1 MGRGDR
7 RKGGRGREPV
17 CSSNLVSGRTGDT
30 QSESLN
36 AEVPES
42 HLNVANMAA
51 KEKMVFRFY

>member
-1 MGRGDR
+1 MD
-7 RKGGRGREPV
+7 GRGREPV
-17 CSSNLVSGRTGDT
+17 CSSKLVSGRTGDA

>member
-1 MGRGDR
+1 MGGDR
-7 RKGGRGREPV
+7 RNGGRGREPV
-17 CSSNLVSGRTGDT
+17 CSSKLVSGRTGDA